1 MKNIYAKEFVAM
13 CFAAIAL
20 LMPGNSA
27 SLSHGIP
34 ALSGNKGGSQQKALE
49 LIFANAV
56 AKVEQKSQEIGTF
69 FHHLKSFQYF
79 CKSNLYETSV
89 EITQMERKEMEYQ
102 YHIFAPYRVCPLGA
116 HVDHQHGLVTG
127 FAIDKGVD
135 LWFDARE
142 DGHVHLESRTFEGV
156 VDFDIDAPT
165 QVREHHWGDYARGA
179 KYALKKRFELKKG
192 INGVIQGSLPVGG
205 LSSSAAVLIA
215 YVMAFA
221 KANGITLQAFE
232 VVQIASEA
240 EREYI
245 GLNNGILDQ
254 ACIALGRK
262 DGLLFLDCDSNE
274 YRIIKKNPEMPDFEL
289 GIFFSGL
296 TRSLVNSD
304 YNLRVYECKTAAWN
318 MLAYTE
324 QPLRTFD
331 KTFLRDIP
339 KTTFEKTRIAMPARF
354 ARRAEH
360 FYSEYRRVRQG
371 VTAWETGNLK
381 LFGKLSFDSCE
392 SSIHNYE
399 CGSPELIAIYEIMRS
414 LPGVWGGR
422 FSGAGFKG
430 ACIAMVDPNCKDN
443 IEKVLTEKYLEQFPE
458 YEKTFQ
464 VFWVRPDDG
473 ARFV

>member
-1 MKNIYAKEFVAM
+1 MNNF
-13 CFAAIAL
+13 
-20 LMPGNSA
+20 
-27 SLSHGIP
+27 
-34 ALSGNKGGSQQKALE
+34 
-49 LIFANAV
+49 
-56 AKVEQKSQEIGTF
+56 
-69 FHHLKSFQYF
+69 
-79 CKSNLYETSV
+79 
-89 EITQMERKEMEYQ
+89 Q
-102 YHIFAPYRVCPLGA
+102 YHIFSPYRVCPLGA

-127 FAIDKGVD
+127 FAINKGVD
-135 LWFDARE
+135 LWFDVND
-142 DGHVHLESRTFEGV
+142 DGHVHLESRTFDGL
-156 VDFDIDAPT
+156 VDFDIDKPS
-165 QVREHHWGDYARGA
+165 QVKEGHWGDYARGA
-179 KYALKKRFELKKG
+179 KYALRKRFELSKG

-221 KANGITLQAFE
+221 KANGITLKPFE

-245 GLNNGILDQ
+245 GLNNGLLDQ
-254 ACIALGRK
+254 ACIALSK
-262 DGLLFLDCDSNE
+262 KNQLLFLDCDSND
-274 YRIIKKNPEMPDFEL
+274 YRVIPFGGTSALSPQTSDLPFEI

-304 YNLRVYECKTAAWN
+304 YNLRVFECKTAAWD
-318 MLAYTE
+318 MLAYTD
-324 QPLRTFD
+324 QPLKTFD

-339 KTTFEKTRIAMPARF
+339 KATFDKTKIAMPQRF

-399 CGSPELIAIYEIMRS
+399 CGSPELIAIYDIMRQ

-430 ACIAMVDPNCKDN
+430 ACIALVDPAYKEE
-443 IEKVLTEKYLEQFPE
+443 IEKKLTEQYLAQFPE
-458 YEKTFQ
+458 YEGSFQ
-464 VFWVRPDDG
+464 VFWVKPDDG
-473 ARFV
+473 ARFVS

>member
-1 MKNIYAKEFVAM
+1 M
-13 CFAAIAL
+13 
-20 LMPGNSA
+20 
-27 SLSHGIP
+27 
-34 ALSGNKGGSQQKALE
+34 
-49 LIFANAV
+49 
-56 AKVEQKSQEIGTF
+56 
-69 FHHLKSFQYF
+69 
-79 CKSNLYETSV
+79 
-89 EITQMERKEMEYQ
+89 Q
-102 YHIFAPYRVCPLGA
+102 YHIFSPYRVCPLGA

-127 FAIDKGVD
+127 FAINKGVD
-135 LWFDARE
+135 LWFDVAE
-142 DGHVHLESRTFEGV
+142 DGHVHLESKTFEGV
-156 VDFDIDAPT
+156 VDFDIDAPS
-165 QVREHHWGDYARGA
+165 QVRERHWGDYARGA
-179 KYALKKRFELKKG
+179 KYALKKRFELTRG
-192 INGVIQGSLPVGG
+192 ITGVIQGSLPVGG

-221 KANGITLQAFE
+221 KANNITLQPFE
-232 VVQIASEA
+232 VVKIASEA

-245 GLNNGILDQ
+245 GLNNGLLDQ
-254 ACIALGRK
+254 ACIALSKK
-262 DGLLFLDCDSNE
+262 DQLLFLDCDSNE
-274 YRIIKKNPEMPDFEL
+274 YRLIPFGSSVVEKETNTDLSDKTDHPSNPSHPCSTIPFEI

-324 QPLRTFD
+324 QPLKTFD

-339 KTTFEKTRIAMPARF
+339 KATFDKTRIAMPARF

-414 LPGVWGGR
+414 LPGVYGGR

-430 ACIAMVDPNCKDN
+430 ACIALVDPAHKAD
-443 IEKVLTEKYLEQFPE
+443 IEKALTERYLAQFPE
-458 YEKTFQ
+458 YEKTFK

>member
-1 MKNIYAKEFVAM
+1 
-13 CFAAIAL
+13 
-20 LMPGNSA
+20 
-27 SLSHGIP
+27 
-34 ALSGNKGGSQQKALE
+34 
-49 LIFANAV
+49 
-56 AKVEQKSQEIGTF
+56 
-69 FHHLKSFQYF
+69 
-79 CKSNLYETSV
+79 
-89 EITQMERKEMEYQ
+89 MEKYQ
-102 YHIFAPYRVCPLGA
+102 YHIFSPYRVCPLGA

-135 LWFDARE
+135 LWFNVRKDSL
-142 DGHVHLESRTFEGV
+142 VKLSSRTFEGDV
-156 VDFDIDAPT
+156 EFHVNTPS
-165 QVREHHWGDYARGA
+165 QVKEKHWGDYARGA
-179 KYALKKRFELKKG
+179 KYALRKRFELSHG
-192 INGVIQGSLPVGG
+192 IEGVIQGSLPVGG

-221 KANGITLQAFE
+221 KANDITLQPFE
-232 VVQIASEA
+232 VVKIASEA

-245 GLNNGILDQ
+245 GLNNGLLDQ
-254 ACIALGRK
+254 ACIALSK
-262 DGLLFLDCDSNE
+262 KNQLLFLDCDSDD
-274 YRIIKKNPEMPDFEL
+274 YRLIPFGGVKTNTDKTDETDNKTSVQSEKSVVKLKTNLCSDLPFEI

-318 MLAYTE
+318 MLAYTD
-324 QPLRTFD
+324 QPLKTFD

-339 KTTFEKTRIAMPARF
+339 KATFEKTRIAMPQRF

-371 VTAWETGNLK
+371 VTAWETGNIK

-399 CGSPELIAIYEIMRS
+399 CGSPELIAIYEIMRQ
-414 LPGVWGGR
+414 LPGVYGGR

-430 ACIAMVDPNCKDN
+430 ACIALVDPAYKEE
-443 IEKVLTEKYLEQFPE
+443 IQKVLTEKYLEQFPE

-464 VFWVRPDDG
+464 VFWVKPDDG

>member
-1 MKNIYAKEFVAM
+1 MDYK
-13 CFAAIAL
+13 
-20 LMPGNSA
+20 
-27 SLSHGIP
+27 
-34 ALSGNKGGSQQKALE
+34 
-49 LIFANAV
+49 
-56 AKVEQKSQEIGTF
+56 
-69 FHHLKSFQYF
+69 
-79 CKSNLYETSV
+79 
-89 EITQMERKEMEYQ
+89 
-102 YHIFAPYRVCPLGA
+102 YHIFSPYRVCPLGA

-135 LWFDARE
+135 LWFTPSE
-142 DGHVHLESRTFEGV
+142 DGRVHLESMTFEGA
-156 VDFDIDAPT
+156 VDFDVT
-165 QVREHHWGDYARGA
+165 QGTLVREKHWGDYARGA
-179 KYALKKRFELKKG
+179 KYALKKRFALRYG
-192 INGVIQGSLPVGG
+192 IEGVIKGSLPVGG

-221 KANGITLQAFE
+221 KANNIELEPME
-232 VVQIASEA
+232 VVRIASEA

-254 ACIALGRK
+254 ACIALGKK

-274 YRIIKKNPEMPDFEL
+274 YRIIKRNPNMPEFEI

-318 MLAYTE
+318 VLAYTD
-324 QPLRTFD
+324 QPLKTFD

-339 KTTFEKTRIAMPARF
+339 KATFEKCRIAMPARF

-371 VTAWETGNLK
+371 VTAWESGNLK

-399 CGSPELIAIYEIMRS
+399 CGSPELIAIYDIMKT
-414 LPGVWGGR
+414 LPGVYGGR

-430 ACIAMVDPNCKDN
+430 ACVALVDPKCKED
-443 IEKVLTEKYLEQFPE
+443 IERELTRRYLEQFPE
-458 YEKTFQ
+458 YEETFK
-464 VFWVRPDDG
+464 VFWVKPDNG
-473 ARFV
+473 TRFV

>member
-1 MKNIYAKEFVAM
+1 
-13 CFAAIAL
+13 
-20 LMPGNSA
+20 
-27 SLSHGIP
+27 
-34 ALSGNKGGSQQKALE
+34 
-49 LIFANAV
+49 
-56 AKVEQKSQEIGTF
+56 
-69 FHHLKSFQYF
+69 
-79 CKSNLYETSV
+79 
-89 EITQMERKEMEYQ
+89 MENYQ

-135 LWFDARE
+135 LWFSVNGSSQRE
-142 DGHVHLESRTFEGV
+142 TSHVKGEMWGENHVHLESKTFEGT
-156 VDFDIDAPT
+156 VDFDIDAPS
-165 QVREHHWGDYARGA
+165 QVKEHHWGDYARGA
-179 KYALKKRFELKKG
+179 KYALRKRFELKRG
-192 INGVIQGSLPVGG
+192 ITGVIQGSLPVGG

-221 KANGITLQAFE
+221 KANDITLQPFE
-232 VVQIASEA
+232 VVKIASEA

-245 GLNNGILDQ
+245 GLNNGLLDQ
-254 ACIALGRK
+254 ACIALGK
-262 DGLLFLDCDSNE
+262 KNQLLFLDCDSNE
-274 YRIIKKNPEMPDFEL
+274 YRLIPFGHQTSDIRHQTSDLPFEI

-318 MLAYTE
+318 MLAYTD
-324 QPLRTFD
+324 QPLKTFD

-339 KTTFEKTRIAMPARF
+339 KATFDKTRIAMPQRF

-371 VTAWETGNLK
+371 VTAWETGNMK

-399 CGSPELIAIYEIMRS
+399 CGSPELIAIYEIMRQ
-414 LPGVWGGR
+414 LPGVYGGR

-430 ACIAMVDPNCKDN
+430 ACIALVDPAYKEE
-443 IEKVLTEKYLEQFPE
+443 IQKVLTEKYLEQFPE

-464 VFWVRPDDG
+464 VFWVKPDDG
-473 ARFV
+473 ARFLSVQ